1 MYSSV
6 PNSGSEE
13 VFMFYCGP
21 WKLQC
26 LFFFFFHYKIANV
39 NSLLYLARRIH
50 LFGSKGRGYVLYCV
64 FIILVMEF
72 CAVLCLVT
80 QLCPT
85 LCNPTDCSP
94 PGSPVHGDSP
104 GKNTGVRCHAL
115 LQGIFPI
122 QRSNPGLL
130 HWRQILYQLSHQGSP
145 KGVLTRSDLTS
156 VSKRGK
162 LVRKKKLQMN
172 WEWILAVEGWEI
184 MKISHCHS

>member
-6 PNSGSEE
+6 PSSGSEE

-21 WKLQC
+21 WKVQC
-26 LFFFFFHYKIANV
+26 FLVFFFHYKIANV
-39 NSLLYLARRIH
+39 NSLIYLAGRIH

-85 LCNPTDCSP
+85 LCNPMDCSP

-115 LQGIFPI
+115 LQGIFPT
-122 QRSNPGLL
+122 QRCNPGLL
-130 HWRQILYQLSHQGSP
+130 YWRQILYQLSHQGSP

-162 LVRKKKLQMN
+162 FVRKKNCKWIESEFLQ
-172 WEWILAVEGWEI
+172 WRDG
-184 MKISHCHS
+184 K